1 MVEPG
6 TKTEAADADPP
17 GLTEQVPFPTC
28 GILGGGQLGRM
39 MAAAALRL
47 GIKVRFFQDHDTGPT
62 SSAAHVTTAHWDD
75 AEALSAFLK
84 GCDVVTLDNEWVD
97 LSVLLERMPAHV
109 QLRPSPATM
118 ALVSDK
124 GRQKD
129 HAKAQD
135 LPLGPYR
142 VCESEAEALEAGR
155 TLGYPLVLKR
165 PHQSYDGYGNRTV
178 RDADELAAGYRALAM
193 EDGRILIE
201 AFVDFVR
208 ELAVMVAR
216 RPGGEDAVYP
226 VTATVQRDHRCDT
239 VEVPAPVSE
248 DVERRAIELARR
260 AAAAYDCVG
269 VVGVELFELADGT
282 LFLNEI
288 APRPH
293 NSGHYTIDACITSQF
308 ENHLRAVLDLPL
320 GRTDL
325 VRPAAVMVNVLG
337 ERDGESSSATLAHAL
352 AVPGASIHLYDKHH
366 VRPGR
371 KMGHVTAIA
380 DTLLQAH
387 AIAREAASRLRL

>member
-1 MVEPG
+1 MSNAPSPTPDHAG
-6 TKTEAADADPP
+6 IDDH
-17 GLTEQVPFPTC
+17 GGSPFPIV

-39 MAAAALRL
+39 MAAAALPL
-47 GIKVRFFQDHDTGPT
+47 GVQVRFYQDDDTGP
-62 SSAAHVTTAHWDD
+62 SSAAAHVITAPWDD
-75 AEALSAFLK
+75 VEALRRFLD

-97 LSVLLERMPAHV
+97 LRTIVELLPEGVH
-109 QLRPSPATM
+109 LWPSSNTM

-129 HAKAQD
+129 HARALG
-135 LPLGPYR
+135 LPVGSYR
-142 VCESEAEALEAGR
+142 VCEDLDAALRSGQE
-155 TLGYPLVLKR
+155 LGYPLVAKR
-165 PHQSYDGYGNRTV
+165 PRHSYDGYGNRTV
-178 RDADELAAGYRALAM
+178 RDEADLRAAHAGLAG
-193 EDGRILIE
+193 EDGRLLLE

-208 ELAVMVAR
+208 ELAVVVAR
-216 RPGGEDAVYP
+216 RPGGEDVVYP
-226 VTATVQRDHRCDT
+226 VAATVQRDHRCDA
-239 VEVPAPVSE
+239 VEVPAPVSAAVIE
-248 DVERRAIELARR
+248 GAAELARR

-269 VVGVELFELADGT
+269 AVGVELFELHDGT
-282 LFLNEI
+282 LLLNEI

-320 GRTDL
+320 GSPAL

-337 ERDGESSSATLAHAL
+337 HREGSSSAASLARAL
-352 AVPGASIHLYDKHH
+352 SVPTASIHLYGKHH

-380 DTLLQAH
+380 DTLDDAR
-387 AIAREAASRLRL
+387 AIARKAADRLRL